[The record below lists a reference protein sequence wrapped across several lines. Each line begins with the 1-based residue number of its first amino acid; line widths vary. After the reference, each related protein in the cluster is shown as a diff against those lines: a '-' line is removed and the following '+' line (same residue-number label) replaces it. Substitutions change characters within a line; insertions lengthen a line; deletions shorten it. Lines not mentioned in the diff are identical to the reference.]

1 MYILV
6 EKLCISTVQ
15 LRTSQDDVQLRI
27 GLSFHFKLDLARPG
41 FLRMAMV
48 AASFIETAAEG
59 VFPVGVAMGT
69 SVFKVSTGLLIAAW

>member
-1 MYILV
+1 MPLFI
-6 EKLCISTVQ
+6 
-15 LRTSQDDVQLRI
+15 
-27 GLSFHFKLDLARPG
+27 DLARPG

-69 SVFKVSTGLLIAAW
+69 SVFKVSSGLLIVAW